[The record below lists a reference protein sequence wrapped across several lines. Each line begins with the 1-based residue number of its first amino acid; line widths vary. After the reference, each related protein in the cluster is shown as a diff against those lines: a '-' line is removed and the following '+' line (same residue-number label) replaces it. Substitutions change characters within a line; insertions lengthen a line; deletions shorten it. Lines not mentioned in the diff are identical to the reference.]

1 MRIADYQVGEL
12 LGKGRFGEVR
22 LVTHLESGMRYACKT
37 AEGDTHRKMLR
48 REAVMQ
54 REITSGSREQ
64 WDGVH
69 SIFPAFRELMEGEN
83 QTFLVMEYVE
93 GTPLSGRL
101 HEKRS
106 NAMTPEQGELS
117 EAELF
122 SVAVQLAE
130 GLKVLHERLAPVLYR
145 DLKPE
150 HVILCGGD
158 HVRLLDLGC
167 ACRQSEAWKSKAGSR
182 GYAAPEQLN
191 EDTYGQGVY
200 SDIYSFGKL
209 LEAMGAGGQPN
220 GDWRRLTAWCT
231 AENPADRIP
240 CMRLVLR
247 ELRRMQQGR
256 RKAQLHK
263 REAQPE
269 WMHFRVEKCICSQ
282 GVYVVTDYADK

>member
-12 LGKGRFGEVR
+12 LGKGRFGEVW
-22 LVTHLESGMRYACKT
+22 LVMHPESGVRYACKT
-37 AEGDTHRKMLR
+37 AEGDAHRKLLR
-48 REAVMQ
+48 QEAAMQ
-54 REITSGSREQ
+54 REITSGSRTQ

-69 SIFPAFRELMEGEN
+69 SIFPAFRELIEGED

-93 GTPLSGRL
+93 GIPLSGRL
-101 HEKRS
+101 HEKR
-106 NAMTPEQGELS
+106 ADVMTPGQGELL

-122 SVAVQLAE
+122 SIAVQLAE
-130 GLKVLHERLAPVLYR
+130 GMKALHERLEPVLYR

-158 HVRLLDLGC
+158 DVRLLDLGC

-182 GYAAPEQLN
+182 GYAAPEQLD
-191 EDTYGQGVY
+191 EDIYGQGVY

-209 LEAMGAGGQPN
+209 LEAMGAGGHAN

-231 AENPADRIP
+231 VKNPADRIP

-247 ELRRMQQGR
+247 ELRRMQQGK
-256 RKAQLHK
+256 RKVQPHK
-263 REAQPE
+263 RKAQPE
-269 WMHFRVEKCICSQ
+269 WIRFRVEKSICSR
-282 GVYVVTDYADK
+282 GVYVGDGLC